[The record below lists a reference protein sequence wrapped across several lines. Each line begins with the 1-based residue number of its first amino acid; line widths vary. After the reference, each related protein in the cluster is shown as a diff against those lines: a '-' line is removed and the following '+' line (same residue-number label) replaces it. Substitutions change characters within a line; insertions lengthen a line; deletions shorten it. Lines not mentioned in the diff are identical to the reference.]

1 MLKIYKCG
9 ELYETT
15 EKEQLLAFID
25 KVHDK
30 FDPLDYNVYI
40 VIDPKLGSGSRQI
53 DCIFYH
59 KNKLAVIELKNI
71 HGEFFPNAND
81 SENWEGLDI
90 DGKRVPIKNE
100 RINPFLQVRYQRRDV
115 SRFIEKNFYKSE
127 RGNDAELTH
136 ERVMRLISGFI
147 VTAENS
153 TPNDYDGTKLSWCTL
168 LPIGEELMMKLSF
181 IGTIGND
188 RISEETFLSILK
200 KIKAVETDRRSW
212 SYGTK
217 APEQML
223 SRVPEVES
231 RLESNKEE
239 ILLKGI
245 ENCSDLK
252 LIPYFDRVF
261 SLARGD
267 YSEKVKAESYKLI
280 FDWLTAY
287 QTVYELKQAEKVLM
301 ESIEEDSFGIR
312 QMSLEFVTSGTYLYG
327 SLLQKKFSDRLEK
340 EMNFRQISLLLNSME
355 FFNGKKFTEYKLKT
369 YYEETVSGH
378 LFGQYRETGELIKK
392 IRTMDITQ
400 RAKDLRSGE
409 NGLSKK
415 YEKDSKQYKGW
426 IEVAKSW
433 LDAVNSNQSP
443 VLSQMVLEHLRKV
456 VDLWNEAGKF
466 EGELPPTFIE
476 CLEALGKL
484 QPPGTLEYIY
494 ELLSSTKDENLM
506 YHLIGSAG
514 KISITKAA
522 GIIEQYLNFDD
533 EESDIEPYYMRLQ
546 AADALSRMGQVKFF
560 DKIWNLYI
568 SDDALEHMYSEE
580 TLNSP
585 GLDKSRQSDNIE
597 HLFSGETQLFEILT
611 RLNKGECEKR
621 ILKLMVSS
629 HDIEEFS
636 VKHLFLLKNCGG
648 KETFETVKAL
658 LLNKP
663 ESLDD
668 WYWDFVD
675 VLVHIFAVSKDLKS
689 LGVKTGLEF
698 LETGREDLVS
708 TGLELAHSHF
718 LKHPE
723 ELKQYE
729 KSQDGATLFGIIDVY
744 RTCNMIDDVERFLL
758 HEDDIVS
765 KIAFDVLEE
774 HNENY
779 HYFGNYYIVSNGNV
793 DACDIL
799 VGNGK
804 MHLKI
809 KRKYDKM
816 AVGRKSA
823 NQTIKSENLY
833 GLKTL
838 RKKGIPIGMVI
849 GVKGNDSNNAIALFK
864 SPCISWNHLIGDN
877 RDYSPEVDSLKTSVL
892 ALVSANKEIGIIT
905 ATDDYLFNFVKLAY
919 RKSLTDLWY
928 KDPTYIESR
937 LETFDTV
944 FKSEMFDLGD

>member
-9 ELYETT
+9 ELYDTF
-15 EKEQLLAFID
+15 EKEQLQAFID
-25 KVHDK
+25 KVYYK

-40 VIDPKLGSGSRQI
+40 VIDPKLGRGKRQI
-53 DCIFYH
+53 DCIFYR
-59 KNKLAVIELKNI
+59 KNKLAIIELKNI
-71 HGEFFPNAND
+71 RGEFFPNA
-81 SENWEGLDI
+81 SESDPWEGLDQE
-90 DGKRVPIKNE
+90 GKRVKIENE
-100 RINPFLQVRYQRRDV
+100 RINPFLQVRHQRRNFSD
-115 SRFIEKNFYKSE
+115 FIEENFYQ
-127 RGNDAELTH
+127 H
-136 ERVMRLISGFI
+136 EREKDKRETHDQVMKLILGFI

-153 TPNDYDGTKLSWCTL
+153 TPNDYDKTNLFWCTL
-168 LPIGEELMMKLSF
+168 LPIGEELMKKLSF
-181 IGTIGND
+181 VGTGEKYG
-188 RISEETFLSILK
+188 ISEETFLSILE
-200 KIKAVETDRRSW
+200 KIKAVETDRHLW

-217 APEQML
+217 APENML
-223 SRVPEVES
+223 SKVPEVES
-231 RLESNKEE
+231 RLGSYKEE

-252 LIPYFDRVF
+252 LIPYFDRIF
-261 SLARGD
+261 SLARGN
-267 YSEKVKAESYKLI
+267 YSEKVKTESYKLV
-280 FDWLTAY
+280 FEWLTAY
-287 QTVYELKQAEKVLM
+287 QSIYGLSYAENALM
-301 ESIEEDSFGIR
+301 DSINENSSQIR
-312 QMSLEFVTSGTYLYG
+312 SMALEFVVNGTYLFG
-327 SLLQKKFSDRLEK
+327 DQLQQKFSDRLDK
-340 EMNFRQISLLLNSME
+340 ELSFQRKSLLLKSME
-355 FFNGKKFTEYKLKT
+355 FFNDKKFTEYKLKT
-369 YYEETVSGH
+369 YYEETVSSH
-378 LFGQYRETGELIKK
+378 LFGQYRETWELIKK

-400 RAKDLRSGE
+400 RAKDLRSGD

-415 YEKDSKQYKGW
+415 YEDASKQYMGW

-433 LDAVNSNQSP
+433 LDAVKSNQSP
-443 VLSQMVLEHLRKV
+443 VLLQMVLEHLRKV

-466 EGELPPTFIE
+466 GGELPPTFIE
-476 CLEALGKL
+476 CLEALEKL
-484 QPPGTLEYIY
+484 QPPGTSEYIY

-533 EESDIEPYYMRLQ
+533 EESDVEPYYMRLQ

-560 DKIWNLYI
+560 DKIWNLYL

-580 TLNSP
+580 TFNLA

-675 VLVHIFAVSKDLKS
+675 VVVHIFAVSKDLKS
-689 LGVKTGLEF
+689 LGVKTGLQF

-744 RTCNMIDDVERFLL
+744 DTCNMIDDVERFLL
-758 HEDDIVS
+758 HEDDVVS

-774 HNENY
+774 HNEHY
-779 HYFGNYYIVSNGNV
+779 HYFENYYIVSNGNV

-809 KRKYDKM
+809 KRKYGKM

-919 RKSLTDLWY
+919 RKSLTDLWHR
-928 KDPTYIESR
+928 DPSYIESR